1 MLHWMTYIF
10 GHFDNILNYFI
21 NFRLS
26 DNASA
31 EAIMSSVRDT
41 MASYK
46 FLFDHPEQQARI
58 IEGSEE
64 GAFSWVTTNYLSGT
78 FGVRSLHSMLILF
91 CRLKFEVQ
99 IPNNL

>member
-1 MLHWMTYIF
+1 MFLA
-10 GHFDNILNYFI
+10 ILIMFRINFM

-41 MASYK
+41 IASYK
-46 FLFDHPEQQARI
+46 FLFNRPEQQARI

-78 FGVRSLHSMLILF
+78 FGVSLFAFNANFHL
-91 CRLKFEVQ
+91 Q
-99 IPNNL
+99 IKV